1 MRKYTF
7 TLKELRT
14 YSVGIDAE
22 SEMEAREKLENMT
35 TSQVA
40 KGLSDTTELEEVG
53 VVKGD
58 FFEKPKT
65 KKKKSKK

>member
-7 TLKELRT
+7 KLKELRN

-22 SEMEAREKLENMT
+22 SETEARKILDDMT
-35 TSQVA
+35 TYQIA
-40 KGLSDTTELEEVG
+40 KGLSKTTELAEVD

-58 FFEKPKT
+58 FFEKPKP
-65 KKKKSKK
+65 KKKKKK

>member
-7 TLKELRT
+7 KLKELRN

-22 SEMEAREKLENMT
+22 SETEARKILDDMT
-35 TSQVA
+35 TSQIA
-40 KGLSDTTELEEVG
+40 KGLSKTTELEEVD

-58 FFEKPKT
+58 FFEKPKP
-65 KKKKSKK
+65 KKKKKK

>member
-7 TLKELRT
+7 KLKELRN

-22 SEMEAREKLENMT
+22 SETEARKILDDMT
-35 TSQVA
+35 TYQIA
-40 KGLSDTTELEEVG
+40 KGLSKTTELEEVD

-58 FFEKPKT
+58 FFEKPKP
-65 KKKKSKK
+65 KKKKKK

>member
-7 TLKELRT
+7 KLKELRN

-22 SEMEAREKLENMT
+22 SETEAREILDDMT
-35 TSQVA
+35 TSQIA
-40 KGLSDTTELEEVG
+40 KGLSKTTELEEVD

-58 FFEKPKT
+58 FFEKPKP
-65 KKKKSKK
+65 KKKKKK

>member
-22 SEMEAREKLENMT
+22 SETEAREKLENMT
-35 TSQVA
+35 TSQIA
-40 KGLSDTTELEEVG
+40 KKLSNTTELEEVG

-58 FFEKPKT
+58 FFEKPKP

>member
-7 TLKELRT
+7 KLKELRN

-22 SEMEAREKLENMT
+22 SETEARKILEDMT
-35 TSQVA
+35 TSQIA
-40 KGLSDTTELEEVG
+40 KGLSKTTELEEVD

-58 FFEKPKT
+58 FFEKPKP
-65 KKKKSKK
+65 KKKKKK

>member
-22 SEMEAREKLENMT
+22 SETEARKILDDMT
-35 TSQVA
+35 TSQIA
-40 KGLSDTTELEEVG
+40 KGLSKTTELEEVD

-58 FFEKPKT
+58 FFEKPKP
-65 KKKKSKK
+65 KKKKKK

>member
-7 TLKELRT
+7 KLKELRN

-22 SEMEAREKLENMT
+22 SETEARKILDDMT
-35 TSQVA
+35 TSQIA
-40 KGLSDTTELEEVG
+40 KGLSKTTELEEVD

-58 FFEKPKT
+58 FFEKPKP

>member
-7 TLKELRT
+7 KLEELRT

-22 SEMEAREKLENMT
+22 SETEARKILENMT
-35 TSQVA
+35 TSQIA
-40 KGLSDTTELEEVG
+40 KELSKTTELEEVD

-58 FFEKPKT
+58 FFEKPKP
-65 KKKKSKK
+65 KKGKRK